1 MNRQDGHEVA
11 AAFTGEQNF
20 VSSVLASSTE
30 HSAFKPLVS
39 WMGRHHPKVLSLD
52 KIFFW

>member
-1 MNRQDGHEVA
+1 MNRQDGQEMA

-30 HSAFKPLVS
+30 QGAFKPLVS

-52 KIFFW
+52 KISYW